1 MWQSCALSTRTL
13 TPLDIAWTQFS
24 PGSALAG
31 GLLIGCAA
39 VLYMAGN
46 GRIAGITTLVAA
58 PLDALLRRR
67 PLAPEMVRVLFVAG
81 LLVAPWVWQVFAP
94 LPAARSVTGPLGLVL
109 AGLLV
114 GYGTRMANGCTS
126 GHGVCGLSRGS
137 LRSLV
142 NVLAFM
148 GTGVVT
154 VAVLRLLGVIA

>member
-1 MWQSCALSTRTL
+1 M
-13 TPLDIAWTQFS
+13 DIAWTQFT
-24 PGSALAG
+24 PWSALAG

-46 GRIAGITTLVAA
+46 GRIAGISTLVAA
-58 PLDALLRRR
+58 PLDALLRSR

-81 LLVAPWVWQVFAP
+81 LLAAPWVWQLFAP
-94 LPAARSVTGPLGLVL
+94 LPTARSVTGPVGLIA

-137 LRSLV
+137 PRSLV

-148 GTGVVT
+148 GTGIVT
-154 VAVLRLLGVIA
+154 VAVLRLVGVLA